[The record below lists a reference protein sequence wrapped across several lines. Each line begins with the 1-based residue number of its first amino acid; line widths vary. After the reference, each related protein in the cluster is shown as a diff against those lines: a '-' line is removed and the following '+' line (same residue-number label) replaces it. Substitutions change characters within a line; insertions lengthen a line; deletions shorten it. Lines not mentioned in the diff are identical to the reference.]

1 MTSELCSAR
10 ELQLAVGVG
19 QCMAVLGHLT
29 PNGLF
34 VRRPPRMTHPQ
45 VVEFPLNLIYK
56 QWLFDATVGSHNR
69 VRIPAV
75 GRRSTTQI

>member
-1 MTSELCSAR
+1 
-10 ELQLAVGVG
+10 
-19 QCMAVLGHLT
+19 MAVLRHLT

-34 VRRPPRMTHPQ
+34 VRPPPSPLMTHPQ
-45 VVEFPLNLIYK
+45 VAEFPLNLIYK
-56 QWLFDATVGSHNR
+56 QWLFDVTVGSHNR